1 MLVARAQLNFIAEL
15 VARFERDESVMR
27 AVADH
32 QSQYIAIIALLRSV
46 GHVFEK
52 VDCSDAGRREW
63 SKAQWRTWK
72 QEPIF
77 GDFIEPTRNALLKE
91 FQGGLQLHSDAFG
104 SIAVVADPSM
114 PGGASRVA
122 AFDAREFRDLM
133 GRPVL
138 PQVHAALAFWDR
150 CLSEAEAKFG
160 DSPGPTR
167 RT

>member
-122 AFDAREFRDLM
+122 AFDAREFRDLA

-138 PQVHAALAFWDR
+138 PQIHAALAFWDR
-150 CLSEAEAKFG
+150 CLREAEAQFG
-160 DSPGPTR
+160 EASGPTHHR
-167 RT
+167 

>member
-1 MLVARAQLNFIAEL
+1 MLVARAQLKFIAEL
-15 VARFERDESVMR
+15 VARSGRNESVMR
-27 AVADH
+27 PIADY

-52 VDCSDAGRREW
+52 IDCSDAGRRDW
-63 SKAQWRTWK
+63 SKERWRTWK

-77 GDFIEPTRNALLKE
+77 RDFIEPTRNTLLKE
-91 FQGGLQLHSDAFG
+91 FQGGLELHSDAFG

-122 AFDAREFRDLM
+122 AFDAREFRDLA

-138 PQVHAALAFWDR
+138 PQMHAAFAFWDR
-150 CLSEAEAKFG
+150 CLREAEAQFAEAFG
-160 DSPGPTR
+160 AGHDG
-167 RT
+167 